1 MATKS
6 TKPATRGSES
16 DDAAWYTTP
25 EGRRQTQREFEC
37 ALRTGTIGLSSGLK
51 IQKSDPKLLAQLMHE
66 AKNRSGGR

>member
-25 EGRRQTQREFEC
+25 EGRRQTQREFER
-37 ALRTGTIGLSSGLK
+37 ALRIGDIILSNGLK
-51 IQKSDPKLLAQLMHE
+51 VPKSDPKFLERLMHV
-66 AKNRSGGR
+66 ARLR